1 MGLDMNLLA
10 RRYLSDYKEDDKK
23 LKEALNALV
32 PDHDGIELNYLM
44 GEAMY
49 WRKENHIHKWFV
61 DNVQDGEDDCREYYV
76 TQEEL
81 AKLIDIMKRVLADH
95 SLAQELL
102 PTQSGFFF
110 GGTDYGEYY
119 YESLEGTVEA
129 LEKYLTEKYADW
141 EFYYHSSW

>member
-61 DNVQDGEDDCREYYV
+61 DNVQDGEDDCGEYYV

-95 SLAQELL
+95 SLAEELL
-102 PTQSGFFF
+102 PTQRGFFF
-110 GGTDYGEYY
+110 GGTDYDEYY
-119 YESLEGTVEA
+119 YKSLETSVEA
-129 LEKYLTEKYADW
+129 LEKYLSEKYSDW
-141 EFYYHSSW
+141 EFVYQSSW